1 MPTINPLPAK
11 NALRLPRGIVKVN
24 GTMLPGWIEW
34 EVNNNTHRQADTFR
48 VMYACGQ
55 LPTANNAAW
64 LTAQTK
70 ISVQIYA
77 GFPKNPAQFG
87 ISELTLWMQGNCD
100 GQSYDPAQNTIEL
113 NGRDLTSELI
123 DTKTSE
129 QFLNQQA
136 SQIAATI
143 AARHGFAA
151 DVDATGTQ
159 DGTFYEID
167 HARLNDASSEWDLL
181 TELAD
186 NEGYNVWMTGST
198 LHFKVQDAASS
209 GTYGIVWTPRP
220 KGGGVPQAN
229 LTTLK
234 FNRNNMISQKNTQV
248 TVRSWNAKQKVKFT
262 GTATANRPN
271 SVGTLAYIY
280 NEPGLNQDQANTRAK
295 EKLKGIVRN
304 EMCLSGELPG
314 DNILTVRNLVNVS
327 GTGTAYD
334 QTYWPVSVSRR
345 MDMGGGY
352 KMSLEAK
359 NHSPET
365 ERDS

>member
-1 MPTINPLPAK
+1 
-11 NALRLPRGIVKVN
+11 
-24 GTMLPGWIEW
+24 
-34 EVNNNTHRQADTFR
+34 
-48 VMYACGQ
+48 
-55 LPTANNAAW
+55 
-64 LTAQTK
+64 
-70 ISVQIYA
+70 
-77 GFPKNPAQFG
+77 
-87 ISELTLWMQGNCD
+87 
-100 GQSYDPAQNTIEL
+100 
-113 NGRDLTSELI
+113 
-123 DTKTSE
+123 
-129 QFLNQQA
+129 
-136 SQIAATI
+136 
-143 AARHGFAA
+143 
-151 DVDATGTQ
+151 
-159 DGTFYEID
+159 
-167 HARLNDASSEWDLL
+167 
-181 TELAD
+181 
-186 NEGYNVWMTGST
+186 
-198 LHFKVQDAASS
+198 
-209 GTYGIVWTPRP
+209 
-220 KGGGVPQAN
+220 
-229 LTTLK
+229 
-234 FNRNNMISQKNTQV
+234 MISQKNTQV